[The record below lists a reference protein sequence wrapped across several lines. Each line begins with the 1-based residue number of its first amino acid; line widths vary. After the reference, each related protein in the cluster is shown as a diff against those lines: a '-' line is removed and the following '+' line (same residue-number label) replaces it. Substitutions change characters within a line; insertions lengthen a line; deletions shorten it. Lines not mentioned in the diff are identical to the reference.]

1 MLKKSPQPHRKFMD
15 AATRMKR
22 TYNREAIGI
31 ERPYATS
38 DMYVVEVSN
47 QFLNWVSHPNFGFP
61 HERVRITMSTDVARV
76 VGAYA
81 SEGLLPI
88 CRTNHMWGGAC
99 TLVGI
104 RR

>member
-1 MLKKSPQPHRKFMD
+1 MD
-15 AATRMKR
+15 TATRIQGSD
-22 TYNREAIGI
+22 NREAIGI

-38 DMYVVEVSN
+38 DMYVVEISN
-47 QFLNWVSHPNFGFP
+47 HFFNWVSHPNLAMP
-61 HERVRITMSTDVARV
+61 HERVRITMSTDVTRA

-88 CRTNHMWGGAC
+88 CRTNHMGGGAC
-99 TLVGI
+99 TLEGI